1 MHSMPSVLVSR
12 RLPEPVMTEMARRF
26 TLIGEPQDR
35 PMDRAELLKHVPR
48 ADALAV
54 TLAET
59 VDAELLDRAERLK
72 IIAVYAVGYNNVD
85 LAAAAARG
93 IVVTNT
99 PDVLTETTAD
109 LTWALILAV
118 ARGLPQAERALREG
132 RWHGWNPTE
141 FLGSDVHGRTLG
153 LIGMGRI
160 GRAVARRAGGFGMR
174 VIYSSRHRLEA
185 QEEAALNA
193 SEFPL
198 SVVLETSDIVSIH
211 TLLTPETK
219 HLIGKTELALMQKT
233 AFLINT
239 ARGPIMDEAAL
250 AQALAEGRL
259 AGAGLDVYEEEP
271 RVHPALLSLR
281 NVVLLPHI
289 GSATYETRIRMG
301 MMVIEN
307 ISAVLAG
314 RDAPNRVSAN

>member
-1 MHSMPSVLVSR
+1 MPTVLLTR
-12 RLPEPVMTEMARRF
+12 RLPDPVMAEMARRF

-35 PMDRAELLKHVPR
+35 PMQRAELLRHVPR

-72 IIAVYAVGYNNVD
+72 IVAVYAVGYNNVD

-118 ARGLPQAERALREG
+118 ARGLPQAERAVREG

-141 FLGSDVHGRTLG
+141 FLGSDVCGRTLG
-153 LIGMGRI
+153 IIGMGRI
-160 GRAVARRAGGFGMR
+160 GRAVARRAAGFGMR
-174 VIYSSRHRLEA
+174 VIYASRHRLDAE
-185 QEEAALNA
+185 EEAALHA
-193 SEFPL
+193 MQFSL
-198 SVVLETSDIVSIH
+198 TVVLETADFVSAHIP
-211 TLLTPETK
+211 LTQETR
-219 HLIGKTELALMQKT
+219 HLIGKTELALMQKG

-239 ARGPIMDEAAL
+239 ARGPIVDEAAL
-250 AQALAEGRL
+250 AEALAEGRL
-259 AGAGLDVYEEEP
+259 AGAGLDVYEDEP
-271 RVHPALLSLR
+271 MVHPALLSLR

-314 RDAPNRVSAN
+314 RDAPNRVPAN